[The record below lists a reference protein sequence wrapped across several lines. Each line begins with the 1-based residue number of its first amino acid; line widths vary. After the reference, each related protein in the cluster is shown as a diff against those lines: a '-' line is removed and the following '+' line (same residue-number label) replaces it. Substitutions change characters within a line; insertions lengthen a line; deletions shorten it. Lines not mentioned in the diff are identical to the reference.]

1 MDKRETALAEEA
13 EAIAGRP
20 EKLLAEI
27 ATLED
32 EHARART
39 RADELLAAETR
50 AGEAVRLTEEQA
62 RIAGEALA
70 QAREERAGAVAR
82 AENQEQRR
90 IEMGRLSGERFECP
104 PPVLPEK
111 ISFASA
117 EVSSPQD
124 ESKIG
129 R

>member
-82 AENQEQRR
+82 AGKQEQRR
-90 IEMGRLSGERFECP
+90 LGKGRLSGG
-104 PPVLPEK
+104 
-111 ISFASA
+111 
-117 EVSSPQD
+117 Q
-124 ESKIG
+124 IG
-129 R
+129 NAAVRVRVGAYVEIVC

>member
-1 MDKRETALAEEA
+1 MSRAAVRGARGRGRSEASCWKARAGDAGRRIDGMDKRETALAEEA

-39 RADELLAAETR
+39 RPDELLAAETR

-82 AENQEQRR
+82 EIGKAC
-90 IEMGRLSGERFECP
+90 GRARMCKEG
-104 PPVLPEK
+104 
-111 ISFASA
+111 
-117 EVSSPQD
+117 
-124 ESKIG
+124 
-129 R
+129 